1 MSIQVSKGVA
11 IELEDAEAD
20 DTDVRGS
27 GEKFSFYSKSKGK
40 TLKCERQNYNDI

>member
-20 DTDVRGS
+20 VRGS
-27 GEKFSFYSKSKGK
+27 GEEFSFYSKSKGK
-40 TLKCERQNYNDI
+40 PLKCERQKYDDV